1 METAKLGLPV
11 LQLTHHKSWD
21 WKSFKKHETKRLQKV
36 HAAALFF
43 LIIGLA
49 QLFGS
54 KLLLTDEARSL
65 PLPSFM
71 WILVALVCL
80 VLIVYSELHDKFPVN
95 WTLAFVANL
104 SMTLSVMGYSWS
116 HLSIANCWK
125 AVAIVLVLNFTIN
138 FLALYLPVKVL
149 PGFGFTLTATILF
162 VIGYT
167 VITIVVF
174 ALSKMSLFMIV
185 DTWCLIYMCLLM
197 FYAGTLI
204 NNRHYENFASQEY
217 ILSAAFIAHFFFYQL
232 HLVASIIYNYV
243 NPEKTKYERLIY
255 ENKLF

>member
-1 METAKLGLPV
+1 METAKLGLQV
-11 LQLTHHKSWD
+11 LPLQHHKSWD

-36 HAAALFF
+36 HVVALLF
-43 LIIGLA
+43 LTIGLA

-54 KLLLTDEARSL
+54 KFLITDETRSL

-71 WILVALVCL
+71 WMMVALVCL

-116 HLSIANCWK
+116 HLTMIDCWK
-125 AVAIVLVLNFTIN
+125 AVGIVLLLNVTIN

-149 PGFGFTLTATILF
+149 PSFGFTLTATIFF

-174 ALSKMSLFMIV
+174 AIRKMFLFMIV
-185 DTWCLIYMCLLM
+185 DVWCLIYMCLLM

-217 ILSAAFIAHFFFYQL
+217 ILSATFIAHFFFYQL
-232 HLVASIIYNYV
+232 HLVASILYNFE
-243 NPEKTKYERLIY
+243 NPEKTKYERRDFEYKII
-255 ENKLF
+255 

>member
-1 METAKLGLPV
+1 METTKIGTQGI
-11 LQLTHHKSWD
+11 QLNHHKSWD
-21 WKSFKKHETKRLQKV
+21 WNTFKKHETKRLQKV
-36 HAAALFF
+36 HASALVF
-43 LIIGLA
+43 LTMGLV

-54 KLLLTDEARSL
+54 KYLLTAQTHSL
-65 PLPSFM
+65 PLPSFVWM
-71 WILVALVCL
+71 MVALVCL

-116 HLSIANCWK
+116 QLSMADCLK
-125 AVAIVLVLNFTIN
+125 SAGVVLLLNLTIN

-162 VIGYT
+162 VVGYT
-167 VITIVVF
+167 VIIIVVF
-174 ALSKMSLFMIV
+174 ALSKIWLFIIA
-185 DTWCLIYMCLLM
+185 DSWCLIYMCLLM

-217 ILSAAFIAHFFFYQL
+217 ILSATFIAHFFFYQL
-232 HLVASIIYNYV
+232 HFVASIYYNYQR
-243 NPEKTKYERLIY
+243 PEKSKYERQILEHKLI
-255 ENKLF
+255 